1 MGSLPFYDTD
11 ITQTLTNT
19 INGDYKFGDRVII
32 SSKAQDL
39 IEQLLKNDPKE
50 RISLDRALEHEWFH
64 ILS

>member
-19 INGDYKFGDRVII
+19 INGDYQFGDRVII
-32 SSKAQDL
+32 SSKAKDL